1 MGSCYWRHSPGAHF
15 MALSICRCVPLCS
28 RTLWKSL
35 ADISDFLSYR
45 VRYLMRKDQSATAL
59 ESGLDIPF
67 SRLKQRPFVPLLSQ
81 VAYLS
86 PLGNVANW
94 MGSETVWASRK
105 GRWLQLRDKSD
116 AVLNSAAN
124 WKPIPWRLRDFNDGL
139 SVKVITVDVLSFPC
153 LGDDQRGA
161 VWSPHLRHNPL
172 GLSGDMLTTQPEGF
186 LVMLMYMGFHPL
198 ECDMKLLS
206 CSLQDPIVSLG
217 RSREQ
222 CGRHGGQNTVLFIS
236 CSPGERKV
244 FRPVLHF
251 ADSQYEHFKPGVD
264 QPEVEKSKNTQT
276 ESCCCFWWILY
287 EMGWSQRPMNNVF
300 KEPIPDLRNA
310 GASS

>member
-124 WKPIPWRLRDFNDGL
+124 WKPIPWRVRDFSDGL

-172 GLSGDMLTTQPEGF
+172 GLSGDMLTTHPEGF

-198 ECDMKLLS
+198 EWYEIVILQPSRSHSKLGKEQRAVWETWRAEHCAIHILQPRRKE
-206 CSLQDPIVSLG
+206 SLQTSSTFRWQPI
-217 RSREQ
+217 
-222 CGRHGGQNTVLFIS
+222 
-236 CSPGERKV
+236 
-244 FRPVLHF
+244 
-251 ADSQYEHFKPGVD
+251 
-264 QPEVEKSKNTQT
+264 QT
-276 ESCCCFWWILY
+276 F
-287 EMGWSQRPMNNVF
+287 
-300 KEPIPDLRNA
+300 
-310 GASS
+310 